1 MNKQTNK
8 IKNKQK
14 QRNFK
19 ISHQTTIYLGG
30 KGGNG

>member
-8 IKNKQK
+8 IKNNQK
-14 QRNFK
+14 QRDSK
-19 ISHQTTIYLGG
+19 ISHQTKIYLGG